1 MEIPNKKQLKFSVL
15 LTNKDIKA
23 NKLLLFL
30 EKLCS
35 FSIFN
40 TMCFVFYKRLFC
52 VFWGILFC
60 FLNSV
65 LPLRCCYF
73 CVRKAARLGGAG
85 NVLQFMCSICCS
97 PLSVIRHRWHRLS
110 CLQVWRSRYPFRSR
124 AAITFDALERV
135 RPISLAI
142 SPARRLSLLASMHS
156 NISSF
161 MFMLNVFST
170 ARSNSITAR
179 KMLYTL

>member
-1 MEIPNKKQLKFSVL
+1 
-15 LTNKDIKA
+15 
-23 NKLLLFL
+23 
-30 EKLCS
+30 
-35 FSIFN
+35 
-40 TMCFVFYKRLFC
+40 MCFIFYKRLFC
-52 VFWGILFC
+52 VFWAYCSVFSTVFC
-60 FLNSV
+60 H
-65 LPLRCCYF
+65 LRCCYF

-142 SPARRLSLLASMHS
+142 SPARRVFLLASMHS

-161 MFMLNVFST
+161 MFMLNVFSN

-179 KMLYTL
+179 KMLCTL

>member
-23 NKLLLFL
+23 NKLLLFW
-30 EKLCS
+30 KYCVV
-35 FSIFN
+35 FPYSILYILYFIN
-40 TMCFVFYKRLFC
+40 VCFVFFG
-52 VFWGILFC
+52 GILFC
-60 FLNSV
+60 FLHSV
-65 LPLRCCYF
+65 LPLLCCYF

-142 SPARRLSLLASMHS
+142 SPARRVSLLASMHS

-161 MFMLNVFST
+161 MFMLNVFSN

-179 KMLYTL
+179 KMLCTL

>member
-1 MEIPNKKQLKFSVL
+1 MEI
-15 LTNKDIKA
+15 
-23 NKLLLFL
+23 
-30 EKLCS
+30 LCS

-40 TMCFVFYKRLFC
+40 TIYFVFYKRLFC
-52 VFWGILFC
+52 VFGGILFC
-60 FLNSV
+60 FLHSV
-65 LPLRCCYF
+65 LPLLCCYF

-142 SPARRLSLLASMHS
+142 SPARRLSLLASIHS

-161 MFMLNVFST
+161 MFMLNVFSN

-179 KMLYTL
+179 KMLCTL